1 MALTT
6 TEMVDERPTALSPQT
21 FFSNVDGDHDH
32 DDYATSLPLFS
43 KMTGTPTNALLW
55 GEVKLTKGPAWSS

>member
-32 DDYATSLPLFS
+32 DDYATSLPL
-43 KMTGTPTNALLW
+43 P
-55 GEVKLTKGPAWSS
+55 VSSSHGLKRPRNVER